1 MKTIE
6 YQLFSK
12 PWKRVSLPQVGWEE
26 ANNLIDN
33 VRECKTPDE
42 VNKLIRGN
50 PNFKWMYELDKS
62 ALITKS
68 NYLRY
73 AKVGTARV
81 MKFKDE
87 VYLTIG
93 AYYAGRELKEIKDIN
108 DSIEFN
114 LNNLSSEDYL
124 GGERKSN
131 VKKL

>member
-1 MKTIE
+1 
-6 YQLFSK
+6 
-12 PWKRVSLPQVGWEE
+12 
-26 ANNLIDN
+26 
-33 VRECKTPDE
+33 
-42 VNKLIRGN
+42 
-50 PNFKWMYELDKS
+50 
-62 ALITKS
+62 
-68 NYLRY
+68 
-73 AKVGTARV
+73 